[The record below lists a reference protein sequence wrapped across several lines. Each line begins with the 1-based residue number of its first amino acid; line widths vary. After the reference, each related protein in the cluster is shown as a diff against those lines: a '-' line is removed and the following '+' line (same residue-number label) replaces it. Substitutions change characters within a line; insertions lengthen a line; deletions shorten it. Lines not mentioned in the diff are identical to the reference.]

1 MEDLLD
7 LDVEIDLRTAETM
20 KRALREAAN
29 AEGLKT
35 YPEGDSLPEPLATL
49 PRWHCGLPSVDVP
62 YGGLQ
67 GVTILGG
74 DAGVGKS
81 TFSMACSLENALT
94 GALVLYFDAENAAGE
109 QRARAVRWFGGEAA
123 FGAAQRQLALHW
135 RWCLVDNRHSW
146 QTLLLYAANEISHRH
161 DRVLIVLDSLQTLA
175 HEFEPR
181 RNMLEVTGALY
192 TSMNRL
198 VRATDGRISF
208 LVLSELNK
216 EAGLKGGVAK
226 YRGTMILRIDRE
238 DSLALGE
245 HDYRLHMMKNRNG
258 RLGGDLGLYQLEW
271 SSCRFVKASIS

>member
-1 MEDLLD
+1 
-7 LDVEIDLRTAETM
+7 M
-20 KRALREAAN
+20 KV
-29 AEGLKT
+29 
-35 YPEGDSLPEPLATL
+35 YPEGDSLPEPLARL
-49 PRWHCGLPSVDVP
+49 PRWPSGLGPRFDAI

-67 GVTILGG
+67 GVSIFGG

-81 TFSMACSLENALT
+81 TLSMACALENALS
-94 GALVLYFDAENAAGE
+94 GALVLYFDAENSAGE
-109 QRARAVRWFGGEAA
+109 QRERAVRWCGGEHA
-123 FGAAQRQLALHW
+123 FFAVQPQLALHW

-146 QTLLLYAANEISHRH
+146 QTLLLYAAQQLSHRH

-198 VRATDGRISF
+198 VRTTDGRVSF

-226 YRGTMILRIDRE
+226 YRATMTLRIDRE
-238 DSLALGE
+238 EENGFGE
-245 HDYRLHMMKNRNG
+245 ADYRLHLLKNRNG
-258 RLGGDLGLYQLEW
+258 RRGGDLGLHALDW
-271 SSCRFVKASIS
+271 SRCRFEPVAVS